1 MNKLTLYLAR
11 AMSHRVKEDV
21 VKEAVADKEFFE
33 RAGFRVN
40 CPVEKENI
48 PSTKQVLLASK
59 KALLTFWPQDKK
71 LIREAHVFVDMS
83 PTYNSEGVK
92 HELAY
97 ARFCL
102 WKPVVRVFP
111 SGKLP
116 IGSSVAYLEDDYVC
130 DSLEEAV
137 EYVYRVHGSWVKRF
151 NWRIRM
157 LNRCLVRWTWFQL
170 NEFK

>member
-1 MNKLTLYLAR
+1 MAITLYLAR

-21 VKEAVADKEFFE
+21 VKEAKSDKEFFE
-33 RAGFRVN
+33 KSGFKVN
-40 CPVEKENI
+40 CPVEKERI

-59 KALLTFWPQDKK
+59 KALQTFWPQDKK
-71 LIREAHVFVDMS
+71 LIRESHVLIDMS

-111 SGKLP
+111 SGQLP
-116 IGSSVAYLEDDYVC
+116 IGSSVAYLEDDMVC
-130 DSLEEAV
+130 DSLLEAV
-137 EYVYRVHGSWVKRF
+137 EYIYRVHGTLYKRLK
-151 NWRIRM
+151 WRM
-157 LNRCLVRWTWFQL
+157 LMLLRCLPKWIMYQIQ
-170 NEFK
+170 EFK